1 MEYETRS
8 KNTNII
14 RTQVQHPGRMSVVR
28 NLSLSLVVLAHYAI
42 SEKEYILGGIQ
53 DQKRSRFMLQN
64 VLIARETYA
73 SEEHKMMQ
81 KMIQDFVNNEIIEHI
96 DAWEKKGM
104 VSREIWLRAGALG
117 LLCIDM
123 PEQYGGSG
131 LDFSFSAL
139 FIEELAKKGING
151 PGFSLHS
158 DVIAPYLLK
167 YGTEAQ
173 KQKYLPPMARGELIT
188 SLGMTE
194 PNCGSDLKAIKTS
207 AIDKGDY
214 YLVNGQKTFITNGY
228 MSDMCIVAVKTNR
241 GTAKEGVSLLIM
253 ESDTEGFEKGVPLK
267 KIGMKA
273 QDTCEL
279 FFDNVKVSKDNL
291 LGEEG
296 LGFKIMMSELPRE
309 RLTVALNAIGGA
321 EGAIENTIAYTA
333 TRTAF
338 KQPIAQFQNTQFKL
352 AECATQLQVHQTFLD
367 RCTLLLSKHLLTAE
381 SASMAKYSA
390 TEMHSKV
397 VDECLQLFG
406 GYGYMWEYP
415 IARMYADNRVARIYA
430 GTNEI
435 MKVLIARGLFK
446 ELHQELKRLKKK
458 L

>member
-1 MEYETRS
+1 
-8 KNTNII
+8 
-14 RTQVQHPGRMSVVR
+14 
-28 NLSLSLVVLAHYAI
+28 
-42 SEKEYILGGIQ
+42 
-53 DQKRSRFMLQN
+53 MLQN
-64 VLIARETYA
+64 VLIERQIYA

-81 KMIQDFVNNEIIEHI
+81 QMIQDFIKNEIMDHI
-96 DAWEKKGM
+96 DEWENNGM
-104 VSREIWLRAGALG
+104 VSREIWERAGELG

-139 FIEELAKKGING
+139 FIEELGKEGING

-158 DVIAPYLLK
+158 DIVAPYLLK

-173 KQKYLPPMARGELIT
+173 KEAYLPKMASGKMIT
-188 SLGMTE
+188 SIGMTE
-194 PNCGSDLKAIKTS
+194 PNCGSDLKAIRTT
-207 AIDKGDY
+207 AVDKGDH

-228 MSDMCIVAVKTNR
+228 MCDMSIVAVKTHP
-241 GTAKEGVSLLIM
+241 GTEKEGVSLLIM
-253 ESDTEGFEKGVPLK
+253 ESAWNGFEKGIPFK

-279 FFDNVKVSKDNL
+279 FFDNVKVPKENL

-296 LGFKIMMSELPRE
+296 LGFKIMMTELARE

-321 EGAIENTIAYTA
+321 EGAIEKTIAYTS

-338 KQPIAQFQNTQFKL
+338 KQPIAGFQNTQFKL
-352 AECATQLQVHQTFLD
+352 AECATQLQLHQAFLD
-367 RCTLLLSKHLLTAE
+367 RCTQLLSTHQLTAE

-406 GYGYMWEYP
+406 GYGYMRDYP

-435 MKVLIARGLFK
+435 MKILIARGLFK
-446 ELHQELKRLKKK
+446 EVFEQMKKESRPIR
-458 L
+458 

>member
-1 MEYETRS
+1 
-8 KNTNII
+8 
-14 RTQVQHPGRMSVVR
+14 
-28 NLSLSLVVLAHYAI
+28 
-42 SEKEYILGGIQ
+42 
-53 DQKRSRFMLQN
+53 MLQN
-64 VLIARETYA
+64 VLIEREIYA

-81 KMIQDFVNNEIIEHI
+81 NMIQDFINNEVI
-96 DAWEKKGM
+96 DHTETWEKNGM
-104 VSREIWLRAGALG
+104 VSRDIWERAGALG

-123 PEQYGGSG
+123 PEKYGGIG
-131 LDFSFSAL
+131 FDFSFSAL
-139 FIEELAKKGING
+139 FIEELAKAGISG

-158 DVIAPYLLK
+158 DIIAPYLLK

-173 KQKYLPPMARGELIT
+173 KQKYLPIMATGKMIT

-194 PNCGSDLKAIKTS
+194 PNCGSDLQAIKTT
-207 AIDKGDY
+207 AVDKGDY
-214 YLVNGQKTFITNGY
+214 YVVNGQKTFITNGY
-228 MSDMCIVAVKTNR
+228 MSNMSIVAVKTNP
-241 GTAKEGVSLLIM
+241 GTKKEGVSLLIM
-253 ESDTEGFEKGVPLK
+253 ESDAEGFEKGVPFK

-279 FFDNVKVSKDNL
+279 FFDNVKVPKENL

-296 LGFKIMMSELPRE
+296 LGFKIMMTELARE

-321 EGAIENTIAYTA
+321 EGAIEKTIEYTS

-338 KQPIAQFQNTQFKL
+338 KQPIAGFQNTQFKL
-352 AECATQLQVHQTFLD
+352 AECATQLQVHQAFLD
-367 RCTLLLSKHLLTAE
+367 RCTLLLSNHQLTAE

-435 MKVLIARGLFK
+435 MKVLIARGLYK
-446 ELHQELKRLKKK
+446 ELFQQMKAMKKK
-458 L
+458 

>member
-1 MEYETRS
+1 
-8 KNTNII
+8 
-14 RTQVQHPGRMSVVR
+14 
-28 NLSLSLVVLAHYAI
+28 
-42 SEKEYILGGIQ
+42 
-53 DQKRSRFMLQN
+53 MLQN
-64 VLIARETYA
+64 VLLEREIYA

-81 KMIQDFVNNEIIEHI
+81 KMIQDFINNEIIDHTQE
-96 DAWEKKGM
+96 WEEKGM
-104 VSREIWLRAGALG
+104 VSRDIWEHAGELG

-123 PEQYGGSG
+123 PEDYGGSG

-139 FIEELAKKGING
+139 FIEEMAKEGLSG

-158 DVIAPYLLK
+158 DIVAPYLLK

-173 KQKYLPPMARGELIT
+173 KQKYLPLMAAGKIIT
-188 SLGMTE
+188 SIGMTE
-194 PNCGSDLKAIKTS
+194 PNCGSDLQAIKTN
-207 AIDKGDY
+207 AVDKGDH

-228 MSDMCIVAVKTNR
+228 MSDMSIVAVKTNV
-241 GTAKEGVSLLIM
+241 GTAEEGVSLLIM
-253 ESDTEGFEKGVPLK
+253 ESHFEGFEKGIPFK

-279 FFDNVKVSKDNL
+279 FFDNVKVPKENL

-296 LGFKIMMSELPRE
+296 LGFKIMMTELARE
-309 RLTVALNAIGGA
+309 RLSVALNAIGGA
-321 EGAIENTIAYTA
+321 EGAIEKTMAYTS

-338 KQPIAQFQNTQFKL
+338 NKPIAGFQNTQFKL
-352 AECATQLQVHQTFLD
+352 AECATQLQVHQAFID
-367 RCTLLLSKHLLTAE
+367 RCTLLVSDHELTAE

-390 TEMHSKV
+390 TEMHGKV

-406 GYGYMWEYP
+406 GYGYIWDYP

-446 ELHQELKRLKKK
+446 ELFQQMKAKKK
-458 L
+458 TTKSQKNH

>member
-1 MEYETRS
+1 
-8 KNTNII
+8 
-14 RTQVQHPGRMSVVR
+14 
-28 NLSLSLVVLAHYAI
+28 
-42 SEKEYILGGIQ
+42 
-53 DQKRSRFMLQN
+53 MLQN
-64 VLIARETYA
+64 VLLEREVYS
-73 SEEHKMMQ
+73 SEEHKMTQ
-81 KMIQDFVNNEIIEHI
+81 KMIQDFIKNEIMDHTEE
-96 DAWEKKGM
+96 WEKNGM
-104 VSREIWLRAGALG
+104 VSREIWERAGELG

-123 PEQYGGSG
+123 PEEYGGSG

-139 FIEELAKKGING
+139 FIEELAKEGVSG

-173 KQKYLPPMARGELIT
+173 KQKYLPKMASGKMIT

-194 PNCGSDLKAIKTS
+194 PNCGSDLQAITTN
-207 AIDKGDY
+207 AVDKGDY

-228 MSDMCIVAVKTNR
+228 MSDMSIVAVKTNT
-241 GTAKEGVSLLIM
+241 GTEKEGVSLLIM
-253 ESDTEGFEKGVPLK
+253 ESDSEGFEKGIPFK

-279 FFDNVKVSKDNL
+279 FYDDVKVPKENL

-296 LGFKIMMSELPRE
+296 SGFKIMMKELARE
-309 RLTVALNAIGGA
+309 RLIVALNAIGGA
-321 EGAIENTIAYTA
+321 EGAIEKTIEYTS

-338 KQPIAQFQNTQFKL
+338 KQPIAGFQNTQFKL
-352 AECATQLQVHQTFLD
+352 ADCATQLQLHQAFLD
-367 RCTLLLSKHLLTAE
+367 RCTLLLSDHKLTAE

-406 GYGYMWEYP
+406 GYGYMWDYP

-446 ELHQELKRLKKK
+446 ELFQQMKATKK
-458 L
+458 

>member
-1 MEYETRS
+1 
-8 KNTNII
+8 
-14 RTQVQHPGRMSVVR
+14 
-28 NLSLSLVVLAHYAI
+28 
-42 SEKEYILGGIQ
+42 
-53 DQKRSRFMLQN
+53 MLQN
-64 VLIARETYA
+64 VLLEREIYA

-81 KMIQDFVNNEIIEHI
+81 EMIQDFIKNEILPQNEQ
-96 DAWEKKGM
+96 WEKDGM
-104 VSREIWLRAGALG
+104 VSREIWERAGELG

-123 PEQYGGSG
+123 PEEYGGSG
-131 LDFSFSAL
+131 LDFSYSAL
-139 FIEELAKKGING
+139 FIEELSKKGISG

-158 DVIAPYLLK
+158 DIVAPYLLK

-173 KQKYLPPMARGELIT
+173 KKKYLPQMATGKMIT
-188 SLGMTE
+188 AIGMTE
-194 PNCGSDLKAIKTS
+194 PNCGSDLKALRTT
-207 AIDKGDY
+207 AVDKGDH

-228 MSDMCIVAVKTNR
+228 MSDMAVVAVKTNP
-241 GTAKEGVSLLIM
+241 GTENEGVSLLIM
-253 ESDTEGFEKGVPLK
+253 ESALEGFEKGIPFK

-279 FFDNVKVSKDNL
+279 FFDNVKVPKENL

-296 LGFKIMMSELPRE
+296 QGFKIMMTELARE
-309 RLTVALNAIGGA
+309 RLTVAIVGVAVA
-321 EGAIENTIAYTA
+321 EGAITDTIEYTS

-338 KQPIAQFQNTQFKL
+338 KQPIAGFQNTQFKL
-352 AECATQLQVHQTFLD
+352 AECATQLQIHQAFLD
-367 RCTLLLSKHLLTAE
+367 RCIVLMGEHKLTPE

-390 TEMHSKV
+390 TDMCGKV

-435 MKVLIARGLFK
+435 MKLLIARGLYK
-446 ELHQELKRLKKK
+446 ELFQQMRAMQKAKKK
-458 L
+458 